1 MLDRLLSRPRRTP
14 PRVLCLGA
22 HCDDIEIGCGGSL
35 LRMTRDHPGL
45 EVHWVVFSAP
55 PERER
60 ETRSAAR
67 VFLRRAGRRAVEA
80 HRFRDGFFP
89 YHGAHIKERF
99 EDLKSRLA
107 PDLIFTHYR
116 HDLHQDHRLINELT
130 WNTFRAHLILE
141 YEVVKYDGDVGSPNV
156 FISLDAAR
164 CERKIRTVLRC
175 FASQRRKPWFTED
188 ALRSILRLRG
198 VESHSPTRFA
208 EGFYCRKLVL

>member
-1 MLDRLLSRPRRTP
+1 MQRVALFAGDGPRR
-14 PRVLCLGA
+14 VLALGA
-22 HCDDIEIGCGGSL
+22 HCDDIEIGCGGTL
-35 LRMTRDHPGL
+35 LRLAGERSDL
-45 EVHWVVFSAP
+45 EVRWLVFSSTPDRA
-55 PERER
+55 REAR
-60 ETRSAAR
+60 ASAAA
-67 VFLRRAGRRAVEA
+67 FLHGVAKAEVMVYQ
-80 HRFRDGFFP
+80 HRDGYLP
-89 YHGAHIKERF
+89 HAGAAVKDEF
-99 EDLKSRLA
+99 EALKREYS